1 MVMGIVEIFLIGM
14 IVFAAIVIVADDG
27 NFERKKKD

>member
-1 MVMGIVEIFLIGM
+1 MGIVEVLLIGL
-14 IVFAAIVIVADDG
+14 IIFAAVVIVADDG